1 MLKQKN
7 NNLQDYDFT
16 IIFWLD
22 NLNADPSN
30 YLDRLY
36 ESGCDDATVGTGLEG
51 RISLSFIRQA
61 NDFKEAKK
69 SAINDVLKAIPTAT
83 LFGVI
88 V

>member
-22 NLNADPSN
+22 NPNVDPSN